1 MNGPELF
8 TIQSRLLTTVMNKA
22 FENTVEKE
30 ENAGNQHFLLFPQC
44 FQVYH
49 KGNCHF
55 SNI

>member
-8 TIQSRLLTTVMNKA
+8 TIQSRLLTTGMNKA

-30 ENAGNQHFLLFPQC
+30 ENAGNQYFLLFPQC

-49 KGNCHF
+49 KENCHF